1 MTRTLAH
8 RSFFR
13 RDARTTITRRGFTL
27 LEMMLVVMIMGLL
40 IGVVAWNIGSRG
52 NEARKATTI
61 ASMRQVES
69 MLKAYQLDYGAFPP
83 SLQTLV
89 PKYTEK
95 VPQDSWKRP
104 LIYAPNAVG
113 SAKPYILY
121 STGESGEQGN
131 QDNIDIWT
139 ADQAQN

>member
-1 MTRTLAH
+1 MAHLTAH
-8 RSFFR
+8 RLFCR
-13 RDARTTITRRGFTL
+13 PGAKRTIARRGFTL

-40 IGVVAWNIGSRG
+40 IGVVAWNIGGQSKK
-52 NEARKATTI
+52 ARVATTV
-61 ASMRQVES
+61 ASMRAVES
-69 MLKAYQLDYGAFPP
+69 MLKAYHLDYGAYPP
-83 SLQTLV
+83 TLQTLV

-95 VPQDSWKRP
+95 LPQDSWKRP
-104 LIYAPNAVG
+104 LVYAPNASG
-113 SAKPYILY
+113 SAKPFILY

>member
-40 IGVVAWNIGSRG
+40 IGVAAWSIGGQSKK
-52 NEARKATTI
+52 ARTATTV
-61 ASMRQVES
+61 ASMKQVES
-69 MLKAYQLDYGAFPP
+69 MLKAYHLDYGAYPP
-83 SLQTLV
+83 TLQTLV

-95 VPQDSWKRP
+95 LPQDSWKRP
-104 LIYAPNAVG
+104 LVYAPNAVG
-113 SAKPYILY
+113 SAKPFILY

>member
-1 MTRTLAH
+1 MRHMLAQ
-8 RSFFR
+8 RLI
-13 RDARTTITRRGFTL
+13 ARHAGAALGARRGFTL

-40 IGVVAWNIGSRG
+40 IGVVAWNIGTRG
-52 NEARKATTI
+52 SEARKATTI

-69 MLKAYQLDYGAFPP
+69 MLKAYQLDHGTFPP
-83 SLQTLV
+83 TLQTLV

-95 VPQDSWKRP
+95 LPQDSWKRP
-104 LIYAPNAVG
+104 LVYAPNAAG

-139 ADQAQN
+139 VDQPQQ

>member
-1 MTRTLAH
+1 MTRMHAH
-8 RSFFR
+8 RLFSR
-13 RDARTTITRRGFTL
+13 PGAKGTIVRRGFTL

-40 IGVVAWNIGSRG
+40 IGVVAWNIGGQSKK
-52 NEARKATTI
+52 ARVATTV
-61 ASMRQVES
+61 ASMRTVES
-69 MLKAYQLDYGAFPP
+69 MLKAYHLDYGAYPAT
-83 SLQTLV
+83 LQTLV

-95 VPQDSWKRP
+95 LPQDSWKRP
-104 LIYAPNAVG
+104 LVYAPNASG
-113 SAKPYILY
+113 SAKPFILY